1 MVKKITKFVA
11 TQLACGSERIE
22 LHRISPPKLFS
33 RSKTG
38 KTEKI
43 PFSEWNKQAARA
55 GLVALTSAHTLDTER
70 EMIERRTSVEIPV
83 AVVAGLNE
91 SEATALGLPPVSRLA
106 LQLRSSGSLAQ
117 GTITVEA
124 KWVRHGGLLT
134 RASVE
139 GARIREG
146 KKTGRLVERL
156 RSVYLAA
163 SAVNQAQDA
172 DKKRVAFAELRKT
185 LGDEIN
191 DKIDAD
197 GYIERLRIAYAAN
210 FSLDIK
216 TSKGQFDFD
225 PVLFAKQASETDEG
239 ELVDEKD
246 KSLLTVTKKEQFQK
260 QFKQKGAGKR
270 SYLLS
275 DGSILFVDPLLGS
288 ALDVVHQKQSALH
301 EERRAF
307 IRSPQSV
314 LREELKLDE
323 QDDDEGADRLF
334 IETQQFSERVN
345 GIQVWQKPVL
355 PWIKLSP
362 KSWLP
367 ESFGLQIGDTYIP
380 LVPGDAEKIV
390 KQAYKANAVGEERFS
405 FQGQNIPATSATIKA
420 AQAIADMEKTVQT
433 KKKVAPTSD
442 KPRELPKTFF
452 LQVGDNFE
460 NLGYTRLPSRRREQ
474 LPSPPPALPEGVK
487 STPKDHQ
494 ITGFHWLVEAWT
506 EKLPGVLLADDMG
519 LGKTFQALA
528 FLLWLR
534 VCKTPNKPPNRPV
547 LIVAPTGLL
556 KNWQAE
562 IKTHLAPAALDE
574 IVEAFGHNLSQ
585 FRSSSGE
592 PRAKN
597 DIRGGTSR
605 LDISTWDKAGVVLTT
620 YETMRDYHISFART
634 RFSAIVYDEVQKL
647 KNPASQIARAAKALN
662 ADFQIAMTGT
672 PVENRLQDLWSI
684 SDTIYPGFL
693 GTSREFET
701 NYPPEKLDRLKQLQS
716 LLVERDVDLP
726 AFMLR
731 RMKEDILTGLP
742 TKTLQ
747 TYEIPMPPAQAV
759 AYDTVLAR
767 AQALRQSETKGAML
781 KVLHMLRGTSLH
793 PESPRGVDNIDDYIA
808 KSARLTK
815 TFELLEDIKAKR
827 EKALVFCES
836 LEMQSFLA
844 AAIQERFNL
853 TRRPMCISGSVPGF
867 KRQAMVAAF
876 QQAPAGFDAMIL
888 SPKAGGV
895 GLTITA
901 ANHVIHLSRWWNP
914 AVEDQATDRVY
925 RIGQLRPVT
934 VHLPMAVHS
943 DAVIGPAS
951 FDVRLNALME
961 RKRSLSRGLLMPPE
975 SAHDIEVLLGDVLD
989 GKPET
994 PSQAAQPKAAQPEAA
1009 QPKAA
1014 QPEAA
1019 QPKAAQPKAAQPEA
1033 AQPKAAQ
1040 PEAAQP
1046 KAAQPEAAQPEAAQT
1061 KTETSKPL
1069 SLDEAQKE
1077 QPKRQEAAVPEE
1089 ITEEASTEAKSP
1101 ARPIL
1106 TPRDT
1111 PVHVAEQRS
1120 KKVQRIEFERYGLRD
1135 WAIFTQYL
1143 DGTKINQMK
1152 IMDPYC
1158 LASAKQRQRVVDFV
1172 HRFTQHAAFIKVVQV
1187 TAYDSESTNPDS
1199 LESRENQ
1206 RDDLEQR
1213 WKSQIENVT
1222 LHTNLHSRR
1231 AQGKLHDRSVKA
1243 FIDDNSTIIWDLG
1256 SGIDGIMT
1264 AYNMC
1269 TVTATR
1275 VESVTA

>member
-1 MVKKITKFVA
+1 MTKKITKFVA

-91 SEATALGLPPVSRLA
+91 SEATALGLPPVSRLI
-106 LQLRSSGSLAQ
+106 LQLRSSGYLAQ

-124 KWVRHGGLLT
+124 KWVRHGGVPT
-134 RASVE
+134 RALVE

-146 KKTGRLVERL
+146 GTTGRLVERL

-163 SAVNQAQDA
+163 RAVNQAQDA

-210 FSLDIK
+210 FSLDLK
-216 TSKGQFDFD
+216 TSGGEFDFD
-225 PVLFAKQASETDEG
+225 PVLFTKQARETDEG

-246 KSLLTVTKKEQFQK
+246 KGLLTATEKEQFQK

-270 SYLLS
+270 GYLLS

-288 ALDVVHQKQSALH
+288 ALDVVHQKQSASR
-301 EERRAF
+301 EDRRAF

-314 LREELKLDE
+314 LRESLELDE

-334 IETQQFSERVN
+334 IETQQFSKRVN
-345 GIQVWQKPVL
+345 GIQVWQRPVL
-355 PWIKLSP
+355 PWIKSSP
-362 KSWLP
+362 DSWFP
-367 ESFGLQIGDTYIP
+367 ESFGLQVGDSPNETYIT
-380 LVPGDAEKIV
+380 LALGDAKEIV
-390 KQAYKANAVGEERFS
+390 EQTYKANAVGEERFS
-405 FQGQNIPATSATIKA
+405 FQGQDIPATPATIKA
-420 AQAIADMEKTVQT
+420 AQAIADMEASVQAE
-433 KKKVAPTSD
+433 KNADHTSSE
-442 KPRELPKTFF
+442 PHEPPETFF
-452 LQVGDNFE
+452 LRVSDNFE
-460 NLGYTRLPSRRREQ
+460 KLDYARLPSRQREQ
-474 LPSPPPALPEGVK
+474 LFFTPPALPEGVK
-487 STPKDHQ
+487 SAPKDHQ
-494 ITGFHWLVEAWT
+494 TIGFHWLAEAWT
-506 EKLPGVLLADDMG
+506 RKLPGVLLADDMG

-534 VCKTPNKPPNRPV
+534 VFAAPDRPV

-562 IKTHLAPAALDE
+562 IEMHLARAALGE
-574 IVEAFGHNLSQ
+574 VVEAFGHNLSQ
-585 FRSSSGE
+585 FRSSGGESGA
-592 PRAKN
+592 RN

-605 LDISTWDKAGVVLTT
+605 LDISTWDEAGVVLTT
-620 YETMRDYHISFART
+620 YETMRDYHISFARI

-647 KNPASQIARAAKALN
+647 KNPASQMARAAKALN

-701 NYPPEKLDRLKQLQS
+701 NYPPEKLDRLKCLQS
-716 LLVERDVDLP
+716 LLVDRNVDLP

-747 TYEIPMPPAQAV
+747 TYEIPMPPAQAT

-767 AQALRQSETKGAML
+767 ARALRQSETKGAML

-793 PESPRGVDNIDDYIA
+793 PDSPRGVDNIDDYIA

-815 TFELLEDIKAKR
+815 TFGLLEDIKAKR

-853 TRRPMCISGSVPGF
+853 KRRPMCISGSVPGS

-876 QQAPAGFDAMIL
+876 QQAPASFDVMIL

-925 RIGQLRPVT
+925 RIGQMRPVT
-934 VHLPMAVHS
+934 VHLPMAVHG

-975 SAHDIEVLLGDVLD
+975 SAHDIEVLLDDVLD

-994 PSQAAQPKAAQPEAA
+994 PSQAAQPEATQPEAT
-1009 QPKAA
+1009 QS
-1014 QPEAA
+1014 
-1019 QPKAAQPKAAQPEA
+1019 
-1033 AQPKAAQ
+1033 
-1040 PEAAQP
+1040 
-1046 KAAQPEAAQPEAAQT
+1046 

-1089 ITEEASTEAKSP
+1089 ITEEARTPAEASAEAKSP

-1111 PVHVAEQRS
+1111 PAHVAEQRS
-1120 KKVQRIEFERYGLRD
+1120 KEVSRIEYKRYGPRD

-1143 DGTKINQMK
+1143 DGAEINQIK

-1158 LASAKQRQRVVDFV
+1158 LASAQQRQRLVDFV
-1172 HRFTQHAAFIKVVQV
+1172 HRFTQHATFIKTVQV
-1187 TAYDSESTNPDS
+1187 TAYDSESTNPRI
-1199 LESRENQ
+1199 LESRKKQ

-1213 WKSQIENVT
+1213 WEKQIENVT
-1222 LHTNLHSRR
+1222 LYTNLHSLR
-1231 AQGKLHDRSVKA
+1231 AQGDLHDRSIKA
-1243 FIDDNSTIIWDLG
+1243 FTDDNSTIIWDLG
-1256 SGIDGIMT
+1256 RGIEGVMT
-1264 AYNMC
+1264 AKYACVVN
-1269 TVTATR
+1269 ATR
-1275 VESVTA
+1275 EETESVAA

>member
-1 MVKKITKFVA
+1 MVKQKIKFVA
-11 TQLACGSERIE
+11 TQLACGSECVE
-22 LHRISPPKLFS
+22 LLRISPPKLLSF
-33 RSKTG
+33 SKTG
-38 KTEKI
+38 KIEKI
-43 PFSEWNKQAARA
+43 PYSEWNKQAGRA
-55 GLVALTSAHTLDTER
+55 GLIALTSAHSLDTESKI
-70 EMIERRTSVEIPV
+70 IERGASVEIPV

-134 RASVE
+134 RASVK

-146 KKTGRLVERL
+146 NTTSRLVERL

-210 FSLDIK
+210 FSLDLK

-246 KSLLTVTKKEQFQK
+246 KSLLTVTEKEQFQK
-260 QFKQKGAGKR
+260 QFKQKGARKR

-345 GIQVWQKPVL
+345 GIEVWQKPVL

-367 ESFGLQIGDTYIP
+367 ENFGLQ
-380 LVPGDAEKIV
+380 VGDAPDETYVTLASGDAAKIV
-390 KQAYKANAVGEERFS
+390 EQAYKANAVGEERFS
-405 FQGQNIPATSATIKA
+405 FQGQDIPATSATIKA
-420 AQAIADMEKTVQT
+420 AQAIADIEANVQAEKKTD
-433 KKKVAPTSD
+433 PTSD
-442 KPRELPKTFF
+442 KPYEPPKTFF
-452 LQVGDNFE
+452 LQVSNNFE
-460 NLGYTRLPSRRREQ
+460 KLGYAPLPSRQREQ
-474 LPSPPPALPEGVK
+474 LPFTPPALPEGVK

-494 ITGFHWLVEAWT
+494 ITGFHWLAEAWT
-506 EKLPGVLLADDMG
+506 RKLPGVLLADDMG

-534 VCKTPNKPPNRPV
+534 VCKEPDRPV

-562 IKTHLAPAALDE
+562 ITTHLARTALGE
-574 IVEAFGHNLSQ
+574 IVEVFGYNLSR
-585 FRSSSGE
+585 FRSSSAE
-592 PRAKN
+592 SRAESSAKSRAKSRAKN

-605 LDISTWDKAGVVLTT
+605 LDTSTWDKAGVVLTT

-634 RFSAIVYDEVQKL
+634 CFSAIVYDEVQKL
-647 KNPASQIARAAKALN
+647 KNPASQMARAAKALN

-672 PVENRLQDLWSI
+672 PIENRLQDLWSI

-716 LLVERDVDLP
+716 LLVERDEDLP

-747 TYEIPMPPAQAV
+747 TYEIPMPPAQAT

-767 AQALRQSETKGAML
+767 ARALRQSETKGAML

-975 SAHDIEVLLGDVLD
+975 STHDIEVLLGDVLD

-994 PSQAAQPKAAQPEAA
+994 PSQAAQP
-1009 QPKAA
+1009 
-1014 QPEAA
+1014 EAA
-1019 QPKAAQPKAAQPEA
+1019 QPKAAQPKAAQP
-1033 AQPKAAQ
+1033 KAAQ
-1040 PEAAQP
+1040 
-1046 KAAQPEAAQPEAAQT
+1046 
-1061 KTETSKPL
+1061 L

-1077 QPKRQEAAVPEE
+1077 QPKRQEATVPEE
-1089 ITEEASTEAKSP
+1089 TTEEARTPAEASTEAKSP
-1101 ARPIL
+1101 VRPIL
-1106 TPRDT
+1106 TPRNT

-1120 KKVQRIEFERYGLRD
+1120 TEVSRVEFEQYGVRD

-1143 DGTKINQMK
+1143 DGAEIHRLE

-1158 LASAKQRQRVVDFV
+1158 LASAQQRQRVVNFV
-1172 HRFTQHAAFIKVVQV
+1172 HRFTQHAAFIKAVRV
-1187 TAYDSESTNPDS
+1187 TAFDSESLSKPRTI
-1199 LESRENQ
+1199 ESRDEQ
-1206 RDDLEQR
+1206 RGDLEQR